1 MGRKR
6 KNPADNWMP
15 PRVRRGRSA
24 YEFQTYD
31 SRTVRLCDFSAT
43 QAEVWVAYEKL
54 IADQKNEESLNGLV
68 NAFLFSAD
76 FSALATETQKDY
88 RKYASKLLSVFGN
101 MLPDN
106 IKPQHVRK
114 YMDKRGLKAKTQ
126 ANREKNFLSRVYGW
140 GYERGIVSSN
150 PCKGVRQFKET
161 PRDRYI
167 TDAEYNALYSVAPPV
182 VKVAM
187 ELAYLCCTRQAD
199 ILSLTYAQ
207 VHEEGIFIKQ
217 GKTGVAQIKA
227 WTDRLD
233 DVVAMSKTTLPLDNG
248 VSSIYVLHQRKG
260 LRYTRDGFN
269 SRWRKAKILAKDTFP
284 ELDFDF
290 TFHDL
295 KAKGVSDLDGPL
307 SEKQQITGHKNITQ
321 TARYDRKVNI
331 VPVVGG
337 QKRQ

>member
-31 SRTVRLCDFSAT
+31 SRTVRLCEFSAT

-54 IADQKNEESLNGLV
+54 IAEQKNDETLNGLV
-68 NAFLFSAD
+68 KAFFLSPD
-76 FSALATETQKDY
+76 FSTLATETKKDY
-88 RKYASKLLSVFGN
+88 RKYAGKLLPVFGN

-106 IKPQHVRK
+106 IKPEHIRK

-126 ANREKNFLSRVYGW
+126 PNREKNFLSRVYSW
-140 GYERGIVSSN
+140 GYERGMVRGN
-150 PCKGVRQFKET
+150 PCKGVRQFKEIS
-161 PRDRYI
+161 RDRYI
-167 TDAEYNALYSVAPPV
+167 TDDEYNAIYSVAPPV

-187 ELAYLCCTRQAD
+187 ELAYLCCARQSDVLA
-199 ILSLTYAQ
+199 LTYTQ
-207 VHEEGIFIKQ
+207 VQEDGIFIKQ

-227 WTDRLD
+227 WTERLANAI
-233 DVVAMSKTTLPLDNG
+233 AMSKALPLDNG

-260 LRYTRDGFN
+260 SQYTRDGFN
-269 SRWRKAKILAKDTFP
+269 SRWKKAKQAAKEAFP
-284 ELDFDF
+284 ALDLNF

-295 KAKGVSDLDGPL
+295 KAKGVSDLEGSL
-307 SEKQQITGHKNITQ
+307 SEKQKITGHKNITQ
-321 TARYDRKVNI
+321 TARYDRKVNV

-337 QKRQ
+337 QKK